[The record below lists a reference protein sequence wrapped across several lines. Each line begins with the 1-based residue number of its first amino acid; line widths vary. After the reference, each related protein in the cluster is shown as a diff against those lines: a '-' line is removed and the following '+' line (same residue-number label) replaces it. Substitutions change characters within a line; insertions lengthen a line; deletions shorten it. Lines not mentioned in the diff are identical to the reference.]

1 MGLLMRENRESIMKI
16 NMEITD
22 DSTQSAMRAIKKNSY
37 PEDRALYN
45 HLKTKNLLDIN
56 LTEKQALMRA
66 VASGLNLRASLDG
79 MIKAKTIELTDRAT
93 PQKRRLV
100 LNELIWMLKEL
111 RGDIV

>member
-1 MGLLMRENRESIMKI
+1 MRENRESIMKI

-37 PEDRALYN
+37 PEDMALYN

>member
-1 MGLLMRENRESIMKI
+1 MRESRESIMKI

-66 VASGLNLRASLDG
+66 VASGLSLRASLDG

-93 PQKRRLV
+93 PQQRRLV
-100 LNELIWMLKEL
+100 LQEVIWMLKEL

>member
-1 MGLLMRENRESIMKI
+1 MRENRESIMKI

-56 LTEKQALMRA
+56 LTDKQALMRA

-93 PQKRRLV
+93 PQQRRLV

>member
-1 MGLLMRENRESIMKI
+1 MRESRESIMKI

-45 HLKTKNLLDIN
+45 HLKTKNLMEMS
-56 LTEKQALMRA
+56 LTERQALMRA

-79 MIKAKTIELTDRAT
+79 MIKAKTIELTDRST
-93 PQKRRLV
+93 PEIRQLV
-100 LNELIWMLKEL
+100 LKEVIWMMKEL
-111 RGDIV
+111 RGDII

>member
-1 MGLLMRENRESIMKI
+1 MRESRESIMKI
-16 NMEITD
+16 NMGITD
-22 DSTQSAMRAIKKNSY
+22 DITQNAMRAIKKNSY

-66 VASGLNLRASLDG
+66 VASGLSLRAGLDG

>member
-1 MGLLMRENRESIMKI
+1 MRESRESIMKI

-22 DSTQSAMRAIKKNSY
+22 DSTQSAIRAIKKNSY

-45 HLKTKNLLDIN
+45 HLKTKNLMGIN

>member
-1 MGLLMRENRESIMKI
+1 MRESRESIMKM

-93 PQKRRLV
+93 PQQRRLV
-100 LNELIWMLKEL
+100 LQEVIWMLKEL

>member
-1 MGLLMRENRESIMKI
+1 MRENRESIMKM

>member
-1 MGLLMRENRESIMKI
+1 MRENRESIMKM

-22 DSTQSAMRAIKKNSY
+22 DSTQCAMRAIKKNSY

-45 HLKTKNLLDIN
+45 HLKTKNLQDIN

>member
-1 MGLLMRENRESIMKI
+1 MRENRESIMKI

-79 MIKAKTIELTDRAT
+79 MIKAKTIELTDRTT

>member
-1 MGLLMRENRESIMKI
+1 MRENRESIVKI

-100 LNELIWMLKEL
+100 LQEVIWMLKEL

>member
-1 MGLLMRENRESIMKI
+1 MRESRESIMKI

-93 PQKRRLV
+93 PQNRRLV

>member
-1 MGLLMRENRESIMKI
+1 MRENRESIMNI

-22 DSTQSAMRAIKKNSY
+22 DSTQSALRAIKKNSY

-93 PQKRRLV
+93 PQQRRLV
-100 LNELIWMLKEL
+100 LQEVIWMLKEL

>member
-1 MGLLMRENRESIMKI
+1 MRENRESIMKI

-45 HLKTKNLLDIN
+45 NLKTKNLLDIN

>member
-1 MGLLMRENRESIMKI
+1 MRANRESIMKI

-93 PQKRRLV
+93 PQQRRLV
-100 LNELIWMLKEL
+100 LQEVIWMLKEL

>member
-1 MGLLMRENRESIMKI
+1 MRESRESIMKI

-22 DSTQSAMRAIKKNSY
+22 DSTQSAIRAIKKNSY

-66 VASGLNLRASLDG
+66 VASGLNLRAGLDG
-79 MIKAKTIELTDRAT
+79 MIKAKTIELTDRDT
-93 PQKRRLV
+93 PQIRRLV
-100 LNELIWMLKEL
+100 LQEVIWMLKEL
-111 RGDIV
+111 RGDTV

>member
-1 MGLLMRENRESIMKI
+1 MRESRESIMKI

-37 PEDRALYN
+37 PEDRSLYN

-93 PQKRRLV
+93 PQQRRLV
-100 LNELIWMLKEL
+100 LQEVIWMLKEL

>member
-1 MGLLMRENRESIMKI
+1 MRESRESIMKI

-56 LTEKQALMRA
+56 LMEKQALMRA

-93 PQKRRLV
+93 PQQRRLV
-100 LNELIWMLKEL
+100 LQEVIWMLKEL

>member
-1 MGLLMRENRESIMKI
+1 MRENREPIMKI

-22 DSTQSAMRAIKKNSY
+22 DSTQNAMRAIKKNSY

>member
-1 MGLLMRENRESIMKI
+1 MRENCESIMKI

-100 LNELIWMLKEL
+100 LNELIWMPKEL

>member
-1 MGLLMRENRESIMKI
+1 MRENRESIMKI

-45 HLKTKNLLDIN
+45 HLKTKNLMDIN

>member
-1 MGLLMRENRESIMKI
+1 MRENRESIMKI
-16 NMEITD
+16 NTEITD

-45 HLKTKNLLDIN
+45 HLKTKNLQDIN

-66 VASGLNLRASLDG
+66 VASGLNLRAGLDG

-93 PQKRRLV
+93 PQQRRLV
-100 LNELIWMLKEL
+100 LQEVIWMLKEL

>member
-1 MGLLMRENRESIMKI
+1 MRENRESIMKI

-66 VASGLNLRASLDG
+66 VASGINLRASLDG

>member
-1 MGLLMRENRESIMKI
+1 MRESRESIMKI

-45 HLKTKNLLDIN
+45 HLKTKNLMDIN

>member
-1 MGLLMRENRESIMKI
+1 MRENRESIMKM

-22 DSTQSAMRAIKKNSY
+22 DSTQSAIRAIKKNSY

>member
-1 MGLLMRENRESIMKI
+1 MRENRESIMKM

-45 HLKTKNLLDIN
+45 HLKTKNLQDIN

>member
-1 MGLLMRENRESIMKI
+1 MRENRESIMKI

-93 PQKRRLV
+93 PQQRRLV

>member
-1 MGLLMRENRESIMKI
+1 MRENRESIMKI

-37 PEDRALYN
+37 PEDRSLYN

-93 PQKRRLV
+93 PQQRRLV
-100 LNELIWMLKEL
+100 LQEVIWMLKEL

>member
-1 MGLLMRENRESIMKI
+1 MRESRESIMKI

-66 VASGLNLRASLDG
+66 VASGLSLRAGLDG

-100 LNELIWMLKEL
+100 LQELIWMLKEL

>member
-1 MGLLMRENRESIMKI
+1 MRENRESIMKI

-93 PQKRRLV
+93 PQQRRLV
-100 LNELIWMLKEL
+100 LQEVIWMLKEL
-111 RGDIV
+111 RGYIV

>member
-1 MGLLMRENRESIMKI
+1 MRENRESIMKI

-45 HLKTKNLLDIN
+45 HLKTKNLMEMS
-56 LTEKQALMRA
+56 LTERQALMRA

-93 PQKRRLV
+93 PQQRRLV
-100 LNELIWMLKEL
+100 LQEVIWMLKEL

>member
-1 MGLLMRENRESIMKI
+1 MRENRESIMKA

-22 DSTQSAMRAIKKNSY
+22 HSTQSALRAIKKNSY

-66 VASGLNLRASLDG
+66 VASGLNLRARLDG